1 MIPTRLESMAYA
13 FDFEI
18 KYIRLR
24 NNHKD
29 GLCHSKSSRKISEF
43 RKSKAELRLKSD
55 KAI

>member
-29 GLCHSKSSRKISEF
+29 GLCYSKSSRKISEF